1 VLVIH
6 ERHLKRNGVRYKME
20 TALPG
25 FFIYPDL
32 IDEARE
38 KILLDEID
46 GQTWI
51 VDYLRRLQYYGYRNE
66 LEKPYNLVSF
76 PVEMP
81 PLMRELSAE
90 LMEKG
95 VIKLMPDQVIINE
108 YIPGE
113 GIKPHKDRAYYENQ
127 ICGVNLG
134 SGCIM
139 RFIRGEYEEVVDIEV
154 PRRSVYVMQDD
165 ARKKWKHAIP
175 PRKKDKI
182 YGNLKHRERRVSIT
196 YRKVKQKQ
204 VKPIDP
210 TGKVIKLLQERYNI
224 SIEHILKTRIA

>member
-1 VLVIH
+1 
-6 ERHLKRNGVRYKME
+6 ME

-25 FFIYPDL
+25 LFLYPDL

-38 KILLDEID
+38 TQLLNEID
-46 GQTWI
+46 SQVWI

-66 LEKPYNLVSF
+66 LEKPYDLIPF
-76 PVEMP
+76 PVLMP
-81 PLMRELSAE
+81 PHMEQLSKELVE
-90 LMEKG
+90 RKIIL
-95 VIKLMPDQVIINE
+95 LQPDQVIINE
-108 YIPGE
+108 YVPGE

-139 RFIRGEYEEVVDIEV
+139 RFIKGMNEQVIDVEV

-175 PRKKDKI
+175 PRKKDNI
-182 YGNLKHRERRVSIT
+182 DGQLKHRERRVSIT
-196 YRKVKQKQ
+196 YRKVKPSK
-204 VKPIDP
+204 VHPINP
-210 TGKVIKLLQERYNI
+210 EGKVAQLLQEKFNI
-224 SIEHILKTRIA
+224 SLDQLTSLK

>member
-1 VLVIH
+1 
-6 ERHLKRNGVRYKME
+6 ME

-25 FFIYPDL
+25 LFLYPDF

-38 KILLDEID
+38 EQLLHEID
-46 GQTWI
+46 SQTWI

-66 LEKPYNLVSF
+66 LEKPYDLIPF
-76 PVEMP
+76 PITMP
-81 PLMRELSAE
+81 PLMHQLSQE
-90 LMEKG
+90 MVEQNIIL
-95 VIKLMPDQVIINE
+95 LQPDQVIINE
-108 YIPGE
+108 YVPGE

-139 RFIRGEYEEVVDIEV
+139 RFIKGKNEEVIDVEI

-182 YGNLKHRERRVSIT
+182 DGNLKHRERRVSVT
-196 YRKVKQKQ
+196 YRKVKPKK
-204 VKPIDP
+204 VHPINP
-210 TGKVIKLLQERYNI
+210 EGKVAQLLQDKFNI
-224 SIEHILKTRIA
+224 SPEVISSLS

>member
-1 VLVIH
+1 
-6 ERHLKRNGVRYKME
+6 ME

-25 FFIYPDL
+25 LFLYPDF

-38 KILLDEID
+38 QQLLAEID
-46 GQTWI
+46 SQTWI

-66 LEKPYNLVSF
+66 LDKPYDLIPF
-76 PVEMP
+76 PIEMP
-81 PLMRELSAE
+81 PLMRQLSEELVE
-90 LMEKG
+90 QKIILRQ
-95 VIKLMPDQVIINE
+95 PDQVIINE
-108 YIPGE
+108 YVPGE

-139 RFIRGEYEEVVDIEV
+139 RFIRGKNEEVIDVEV

-175 PRKKDKI
+175 PRKKDNI
-182 YGNLKHRERRVSIT
+182 DGTLKHRERRISIT
-196 YRKVKQKQ
+196 YRKVKPKK
-204 VKPIDP
+204 VHPIDP
-210 TGKVIKLLQERYNI
+210 EGKVAKLLQTQFNI
-224 SIEHILKTRIA
+224 SPEQIQSLSKQL

>member
-1 VLVIH
+1 
-6 ERHLKRNGVRYKME
+6 ME

-25 FFIYPDL
+25 LFLYPDL

-38 KILLDEID
+38 TQLLNEID
-46 GQTWI
+46 NQVWI

-66 LEKPYNLVSF
+66 LEKPYDLIPF
-76 PVEMP
+76 PVLMP
-81 PLMRELSAE
+81 PHMEQLSKELVE
-90 LMEKG
+90 RKIIL
-95 VIKLMPDQVIINE
+95 LQPDQVIINE
-108 YIPGE
+108 YVPGE

-139 RFIRGEYEEVVDIEV
+139 RFIRGMNEQVIDVEV

-175 PRKKDKI
+175 PRKKDNI
-182 YGNLKHRERRVSIT
+182 DGQLKHRERRVSIT
-196 YRKVKQKQ
+196 YRKVKPSK
-204 VKPIDP
+204 VHPINP
-210 TGKVIKLLQERYNI
+210 EGKVAQLLQEQFNI
-224 SIEHILKTRIA
+224 TLDQLTSLK